1 MKFDICVGNPPYS
14 GNLHLKVFN
23 SIKDVCK
30 NTTKISWI
38 CPDIFAD
45 YMKLKSVPDG
55 LVSLQHFSNK
65 EAADIFGGKIQTANG
80 LCISKY
86 DLSSDKTLTLKD
98 ISMIEN
104 WPTDG
109 IKYVE
114 EVREKTKVTLKD
126 KIEIFDNQKYFTPIT
141 IMQKVDGGSLRS
153 DIICDIGVL
162 TDGCIDGI
170 HYKKLRNNG
179 GRSKEDRDLYG
190 FSFNT
195 YDEAKNCFDSFKLNA
210 YMKYVHIIHLHSRYI
225 LKDYPYL
232 EDYTKSWTD
241 ETFIKYFNLSDESID
256 YIKNNIISKKSI
268 ESAFE
273 TSIDPDSS
281 SSSSES
287 SKTVLDN

>member
-1 MKFDICVGNPPYS
+1 MKFDTVIGNPPYS

-23 SIKDVCK
+23 SIKDNVCK

-126 KIEIFDNQKYFTPIT
+126 KIEIFDNQKYFMPIT

-241 ETFIKYFNLSDESID
+241 ERFIEYFNLSDESVK
-256 YIKNNIISKKSI
+256 YIKNDIIDTKQI
-268 ESAFE
+268 ESLLK
-273 TSIDPDSS
+273 DPDSS
-281 SSSSES
+281 PSGS
-287 SKTVLDN
+287 VGF